1 MASRLARKFAT
12 NKHLETKGILYEE
25 VDDDGPLF
33 QVRLARVNAEHSPYQ
48 KRLNELMKPY
58 RKIKLEEI
66 PDKKREEIF
75 LKAFCEC
82 GVLPNTWQTWING
95 TEENDP
101 GKYADGVEDPDTGEL
116 MPATAVNYFTVLS
129 KLPEL
134 KDRLLAQSLTFD
146 NYRVEALEAE
156 AKNS

>member
-1 MASRLARKFAT
+1 MASRLAKKFAT
-12 NKHLETKGILYEE
+12 DKRLETQGILYEE

-33 QVRLARVNAEHSPYQ
+33 QVRLARINAEHSPYQ
-48 KRLNELMKPY
+48 KRLNVLMKPY

-66 PDKKREEIF
+66 PDKTREDIF

-82 GVLPNTWQTWING
+82 GVLPNTWQTFVEGRYVDGI
-95 TEENDP
+95 EN
-101 GKYADGVEDPDTGEL
+101 PDTGEL
-116 MPATAVNYFTVLS
+116 MPATATNYFAVLS

-146 NYRVEALEAE
+146 NYRQEALEAE
-156 AKNS
+156 SKNS